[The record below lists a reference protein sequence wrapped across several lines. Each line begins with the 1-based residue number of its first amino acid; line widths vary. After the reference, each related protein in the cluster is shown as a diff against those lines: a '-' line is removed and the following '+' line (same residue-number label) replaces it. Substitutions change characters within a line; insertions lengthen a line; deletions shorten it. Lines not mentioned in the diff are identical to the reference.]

1 SLAIDNMGT
10 DPAASGSETQQRT
23 PYVLDLGKAGEAD
36 CGRGVDEAFGVT
48 SALESSGI
56 PCCVVGAKALV
67 YYGAH
72 RVPMVSTRLLAPLAL
87 QDTEQTGRTG
97 RFASR

>member
-1 SLAIDNMGT
+1 MDT
-10 DPAASGSETQQRT
+10 DSAAGSSETQQPT

-36 CGRGVDEAFGVT
+36 CGRGVDEALDVIN
-48 SALESSGI
+48 AVESSGI

-72 RVPMVSTRLLAPLAL
+72 RVPMVSTPRAFSHA
-87 QDTEQTGRTG
+87 GH
-97 RFASR
+97 